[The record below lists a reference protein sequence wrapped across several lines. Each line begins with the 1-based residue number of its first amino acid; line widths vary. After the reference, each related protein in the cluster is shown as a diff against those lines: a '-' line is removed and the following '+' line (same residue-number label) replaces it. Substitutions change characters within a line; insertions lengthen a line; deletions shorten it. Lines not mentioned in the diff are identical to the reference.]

1 MMRLFHVF
9 AVFISLI
16 AWVGACQSQPESPSS
31 AEVNPIPRQQVD
43 CPDLDSRLFQL
54 TQESAPLDLAK
65 QWQLK
70 VKDDKIQVLL
80 ILADEDV
87 SFLRNF
93 EVELGTQFGTKVQV
107 FAPINQL
114 CTLAN
119 TPEVLAIHP
128 PPPIFTQ

>member
-9 AVFISLI
+9 ALLISLI
-16 AWVGACQSQPESPSS
+16 AWAGACQSQPDSPLS
-31 AEVNPIPRQQVD
+31 AAVAPIPRKQAD

-87 SFLRNF
+87 SFLQNF
-93 EVELGTQFGTKVQV
+93 DVELGTQSDAKAQV
-107 FAPINQL
+107 FVPINQL

>member
-1 MMRLFHVF
+1 MRLFHLF
-9 AVFISLI
+9 ALRISLI
-16 AWVGACQSQPESPSS
+16 AWAGACQSQPELPSS
-31 AEVNPIPRQQVD
+31 AEVAPIPRRQAD

-70 VKDDKIQVLL
+70 VKGDKIQVLL
-80 ILADEDV
+80 ILNDEDV

-93 EVELGTQFGTKVQV
+93 EVELGTQFGTKAQV